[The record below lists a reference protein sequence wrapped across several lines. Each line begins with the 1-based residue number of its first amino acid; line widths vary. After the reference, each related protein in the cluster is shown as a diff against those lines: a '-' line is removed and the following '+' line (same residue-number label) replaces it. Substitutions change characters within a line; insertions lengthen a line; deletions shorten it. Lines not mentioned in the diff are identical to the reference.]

1 MAENKNGDFEQFVH
15 LVRLMRSA
23 QKDYF
28 TQRTKAALERSK
40 KLEKEVDEAIQNIL
54 YPRQSLFQ

>member
-1 MAENKNGDFEQFVH
+1 MTENKNGDFEQFVH

-28 TQRTKAALERSK
+28 TQRTMAALERSK
-40 KLEKEVDEAIQNIL
+40 KLEKEVDEAVQEIL
-54 YPRQSLFQ
+54 YPTAKLF